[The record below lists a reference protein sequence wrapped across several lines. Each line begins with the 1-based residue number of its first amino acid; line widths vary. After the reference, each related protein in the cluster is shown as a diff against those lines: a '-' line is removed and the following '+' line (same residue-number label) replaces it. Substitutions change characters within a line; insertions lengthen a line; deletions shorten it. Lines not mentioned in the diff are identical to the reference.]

1 MKLFEKIRRFIR
13 GADRAVTDAICERL
27 DNTAEKLENFAR
39 NMDPEAFQESKMRE
53 SWERRPKTAPETA
66 ARPPQMP
73 VASLK
78 DAIDQITEGM
88 VKAGFKTEEA
98 ADAISS
104 LFSACVKPE
113 PLSHLTNNWR
123 KMHGLPMHRKP
134 TAFRRRRKGNGTGKQ
149 SK

>member
-1 MKLFEKIRRFIR
+1 MILKEILEYTDSVARKIVNR
-13 GADRAVTDAICERL
+13 
-27 DNTAEKLENFAR
+27 AEKKTQ
-39 NMDPEAFQESKMRE
+39 EALKRAF
-53 SWERRPKTAPETA
+53 PETA
-66 ARPPQMP
+66 ARPAQMP

-98 ADAISS
+98 ADAINS

-113 PLSHLTNNWR
+113 PLSHLANNWR

>member
-13 GADRAVTDAICERL
+13 GADRAVIDAICLRL

-53 SWERRPKTAPETA
+53 SWERRPKTDPETDPETA
-66 ARPPQMP
+66 ARPAQMS
-73 VASLK
+73 VSSLE

-88 VKAGFKTEEA
+88 VRAGFKTEEA

-104 LFSACVKPE
+104 LFSACVKPK

-134 TAFRRRRKGNGTGKQ
+134 TAFRRRRK